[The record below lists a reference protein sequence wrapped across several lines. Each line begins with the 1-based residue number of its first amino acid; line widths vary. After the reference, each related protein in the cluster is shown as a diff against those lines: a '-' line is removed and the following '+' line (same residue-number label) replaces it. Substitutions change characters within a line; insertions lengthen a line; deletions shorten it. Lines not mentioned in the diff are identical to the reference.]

1 MIEDVSFVC
10 IVIKFKLGLEVSNGI
25 FFFRK
30 FLYKKIFCLNEFC
43 RKNIN
48 LDFVNLLFSSYFLIL
63 FYINI

>member
-10 IVIKFKLGLEVSNGI
+10 IVNKFKLGLEVSNGI

-30 FLYKKIFCLNEFC
+30 LLYKKIFCLNESC

-48 LDFVNLLFSSYFLIL
+48 LDFARFVWAKDFFI
-63 FYINI
+63 